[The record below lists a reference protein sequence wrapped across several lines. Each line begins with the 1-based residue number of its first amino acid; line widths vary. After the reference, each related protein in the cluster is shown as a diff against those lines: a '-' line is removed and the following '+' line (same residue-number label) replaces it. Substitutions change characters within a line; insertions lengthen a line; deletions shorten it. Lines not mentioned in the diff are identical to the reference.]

1 MGGLLSVGMVALG
14 SYGAEF
20 VASSGSCA
28 ITELFVLLTSCLA
41 AKG

>member
-1 MGGLLSVGMVALG
+1 MGP
-14 SYGAEF
+14 YEAEF

-41 AKG
+41 AMGWGACG